1 MYSQYGTGGMPLYPS
16 QPLYTTFM
24 PANISAPYGPG
35 GAPLLPPPQQLT
47 GALQPMPA
55 QQYGAAAPPTSWA
68 LTKAEKKEYDRI
80 FRSWDASGSGFIS
93 GQVALEIF
101 GQSGLSK
108 DDLARIW
115 YVFTR
120 IVDVILTLRPSG
132 GLQMSMIEGS

>member
-1 MYSQYGTGGMPLYPS
+1 MPLYPS

-35 GAPLLPPPQQLT
+35 GAPLLPPQQLT
-47 GALQPMPA
+47 GALQPMPT
-55 QQYGAAAPPTSWA
+55 QQYGATAPPTSWA

-115 YVFTR
+115 YASAEIFNV
-120 IVDVILTLRPSG
+120 VLTLHSPG
-132 GLQMSMIEGS
+132 GSQTSMTEGS